1 MEKEAETKKEFIEYL
16 ADLRQQPADVKKSR
30 SETKN
35 FQQVLQASET
45 RYRRLFET
53 AQDGILILNAETGE
67 IDDVNP
73 YMIDMLHY
81 SREEFLGMKL
91 WEVSPFKDTV
101 LNRAAFE
108 QLQDKGYI
116 RYKDLPLETKEG
128 KPVAVEFVS
137 NVYKANGNKVIQCN
151 IRNIT
156 DRKQAEE
163 ALRESEGL
171 LHTLVQTIPDLI
183 WLKNKDGVYLSC
195 NIMFER
201 FFGAKEADIVGKTD
215 YDFVDRELADSFCEH
230 DREAMAAG
238 KPTSKED
245 WIIFADDGHRAF
257 VDTIKTPM
265 YDVQGTLIGVL
276 GIGRDIT
283 DRNRADEELTQSE
296 EKYRSIFENA
306 QEGIFRTTPDGKIIM
321 SNPAM
326 AKMFGYESPEEMMT
340 SVTDVDRQ
348 HHVNP
353 EDRRKLVE
361 MIEEH
366 GFIKGYEAQNNRKDG
381 SIIWISLTMHA
392 VRDEKGQIIYYD
404 GIIEDITNRK
414 QAEERIHA
422 SLREKEILL
431 GEVHHRVKNNMQVIS
446 GLLDLQ
452 ASSSGNPEL
461 TGMLNESQRRIRSMA
476 LVHEKLYGSKDFARI
491 DMAGYLRT
499 LSQDLFQSHKINPGK
514 IDLIIQTD
522 GVYVDINKAIPCGL
536 ILNELI
542 SNAIKHAFPGDRQG
556 ELQIIIR
563 EEKNTEI
570 EIVVRDNGLSL
581 PDNVDIHQPRTV
593 GLHLVNG
600 LVKNQLDGQMEVR
613 RDNGT
618 EFRIKFPL

>member
-1 MEKEAETKKEFIEYL
+1 MEKEAETKKELIEDL
-16 ADLRQQPADVKKSR
+16 ADLRQQLADVKKSR

-101 LNRAAFE
+101 FNRAAFE
-108 QLQDKGYI
+108 ELQDKGYI

-128 KPVAVEFVS
+128 KPIAVEFVS

-163 ALRESEGL
+163 ALRNSEVR

-183 WLKNKDGVYLSC
+183 WLKDKDCVYLSC
-195 NIMFER
+195 NTMFER

-215 YDFVDRELADSFCEH
+215 YDFVGRELADSFREH
-230 DREAMAAG
+230 DNKAMAAG
-238 KPTSKED
+238 KPTSKEN
-245 WIIFADDGHRAF
+245 WITFADDGHRAL

-265 YDVQGTLIGVL
+265 YDAQGTLIGVL

-296 EKYRSIFENA
+296 GKYRSIFENA

-353 EDRRKLVE
+353 ADRRKLVE

-381 SIIWISLTMHA
+381 SIIWISLTMQA
-392 VRDEKGQIIYYD
+392 VRDEKGQIMYWD
-404 GIIEDITNRK
+404 GIIEDITDHK
-414 QAEERIHA
+414 QAEVQLHA
-422 SLREKEILL
+422 SLREKDILL
-431 GEVHHRVKNNMQVIS
+431 REVHHRVKNNMQVII

-452 ASSSGNPEL
+452 ARSSGNPEL

-491 DMAGYLRT
+491 GMAGYVRT
-499 LSQDLFQSHKINPGK
+499 LSQDLFQSYKINPGK

-542 SNAIKHAFPGDRQG
+542 SNALKHAFPGDRQG